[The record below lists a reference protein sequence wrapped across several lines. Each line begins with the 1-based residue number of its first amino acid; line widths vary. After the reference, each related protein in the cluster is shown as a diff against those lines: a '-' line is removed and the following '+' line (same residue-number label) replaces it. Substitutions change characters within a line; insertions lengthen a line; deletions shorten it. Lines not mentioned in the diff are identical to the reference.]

1 MTRTGLRLNEID
13 IGLYLAGAL
22 PPGKRLLFRWALAV
36 DSGLRARLAEARAA
50 EAAFRNAEM
59 PRLRKNLFPSSAE
72 SSSGRAAAGSP
83 ARASLAAAAPRAGGF
98 RFAFGPGSGPA
109 LAGAFCAL
117 LLSSLLLA
125 PGLRLPDGSARF
137 SDGAYAGDGDPD
149 AIAKGGG
156 LGVALLVKGD
166 SAYRVERQAARVR
179 GNDTLQ
185 VIPLGTEPQHLALL
199 GWDPR
204 QGLVRLFPRTDG
216 PAPRVSRANPP
227 PALLPQAGAGN
238 RLICVT
244 ANGPFTMA
252 QAEAALKAEPF
263 REMDKAPAS
272 HLGRGLYLQIF
283 SIDLKPEGI

>member
-1 MTRTGLRLNEID
+1 MNKPALRLTEID
-13 IGLYLAGAL
+13 ISLYLAGAL
-22 PPGKRLLFRWALAV
+22 PLGKRLLFRWALAL
-36 DSGLRARLAEARAA
+36 DPGLRARLAEARAA
-50 EAAFRNAEM
+50 GAEFRRKEM
-59 PRLRKNLFPSSAE
+59 PGLRKSLF
-72 SSSGRAAAGSP
+72 P
-83 ARASLAAAAPRAGGF
+83 ARAGTAPFLDRF
-98 RFAFGPGSGPA
+98 RSAFGAGPA

-117 LLSSLLLA
+117 LLAPLLLA
-125 PGLRLPDGSARF
+125 PGLRFGPGSLRFTDGS
-137 SDGAYAGDGDPD
+137 YAAEEGDPD

-156 LGVALLVKGD
+156 LGVALVVKGD
-166 SAYRVERQAARVR
+166 TAYRVERQAVLVR

-204 QGLVRLFPRTDG
+204 QGLVRLFPRADG

-244 ANGPFTMA
+244 SNRPFTVA
-252 QAEAALKAEPF
+252 LAEAALRAEPF
-263 REMDKAPAS
+263 RNMENAPAS

-283 SIDLKPEGI
+283 SIDLKSEGI